1 MQTHP
6 IYIAFKREE
15 SSCRN
20 PACARDRRILALLQ
34 RHLDSAPGNL
44 RPQEGKVDN
53 REQQSGSA
61 DGPVFPVASLF
72 FCAGFVSLK
81 LSGFGHR

>member
-1 MQTHP
+1 M
-6 IYIAFKREE
+6 ALREI
-15 SSCRN
+15 S
-20 PACARDRRILALLQ
+20 DRK
-34 RHLDSAPGNL
+34 G
-44 RPQEGKVDN
+44 GKVDN

-81 LSGFGHR
+81 LNGSGRC